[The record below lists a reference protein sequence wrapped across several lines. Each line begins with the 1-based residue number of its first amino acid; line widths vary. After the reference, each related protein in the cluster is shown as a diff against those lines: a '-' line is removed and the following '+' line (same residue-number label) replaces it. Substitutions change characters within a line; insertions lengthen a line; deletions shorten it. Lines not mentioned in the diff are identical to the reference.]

1 MSKTIVL
8 IDNPEN
14 ISELKK
20 FSELKNIELF
30 SLNHETHNKLKLEK
44 LEHKIG
50 DNFLS
55 IKDRT
60 FIDDFTINLTGN
72 WYKHPLI
79 KNHLI
84 FENIELGLLVEQ
96 EFFQYFLSIIAE
108 AIIIMKIIE
117 IEKPST
123 IHTFTKLNDF
133 VAKLCKKFDIELIN
147 HNQEKTFQLIFD
159 KINIKFNVWKLPIN
173 FQISRS
179 KYFFIKNLIEKIF
192 FKIFDLGIN
201 INKIQ
206 IKSILLSEFNPV
218 QYNLLFE
225 EVSKLDKQILLLNQ
239 RRSAIWNFKSFRT
252 IKKSKCKILN
262 LEILEKKFKNEL
274 ENKLFLFLLDLD
286 KMWLLDKAFEEIF
299 SINSISLWS
308 SISPS
313 FKEICTSRF
322 TESVKRIFLLTELF
336 SIVDFSVILEW
347 AESGQEE
354 KELIF
359 VGRKFGINSLML
371 QHAMNTTNNNWDKID
386 RFILSGFSYPFL
398 SDKQI
403 LWGQI
408 PKNQALKFPHNLES
422 SLIVSG
428 SPRHDKFFQKKSS
441 TKTGNILLAT
451 TGVSGI
457 SYLDTTFD
465 EYSKF
470 ENFIKEVYRVSKLF
484 PDKHLIVKPHP
495 RSELDNPITELI
507 KTIDPNIEIK
517 YNADLVDLIN
527 SCDLVITFNNSTIAL
542 ESMILEKPTIS
553 LQFENWANNEDI
565 VKMNGLI
572 SINKIE
578 DVKPMMQKL
587 LTNEKFIEI
596 TKLNGKKF
604 IDQYF
609 AHPGTASKTLAKI
622 LDSF

>member
-8 IDNPEN
+8 IDNSEN

-20 FSELKNIELF
+20 FSKLKNLDF
-30 SLNHETHNKLKLEK
+30 YSLNHATHNKLKLEK
-44 LEHKIG
+44 LDHKIG
-50 DNFLS
+50 DNYLS
-55 IKDRT
+55 IEDRT
-60 FIDDFTINLTGN
+60 LIDNFTINLTAN

-79 KNHLI
+79 KDYLI
-84 FENIELGLLVEQ
+84 FEKIELGLLVEQ

-108 AIIIMKIIE
+108 AVIIMKIIE
-117 IEKPST
+117 IEKPTT
-123 IHTFTKLNDF
+123 IHTYTKLNNF
-133 VAKLCKKFDIELIN
+133 VEKFCKKYEIEIIN
-147 HNQEKTFQLIFD
+147 HNNEKTFQLIFD
-159 KINIKFNVWKLPIN
+159 IINIKFNLWKLPIN

-192 FKIFDLGIN
+192 FKIFNLGIN

-206 IKSILLSEFNPV
+206 PKAILLSEFNPV
-218 QYNLLFE
+218 QYDLFFD

-239 RRSAIWNFKSFRT
+239 RRSAIWNFKSFKI

-262 LEILEKKFKNEL
+262 LKSLEKTFKNEL
-274 ENKLFLFLLDLD
+274 ENKLFLFSLELIKMWSLD
-286 KMWLLDKAFEEIF
+286 KTFQEIF
-299 SINSISLWS
+299 TINSISLWD
-308 SISPS
+308 SIYFS

-336 SIVDFSVILEW
+336 TIVDFSVILEW

-359 VGRKFGINSLML
+359 VGRKFGIQSLML
-371 QHAMNTTNNNWDKID
+371 QHALNTTNSNWDKTD

-398 SDKQI
+398 SDKQV

-408 PKNQALKFPHNLES
+408 PKNQALKYSHNSEN

-428 SPRHDKFFQKKSS
+428 SPRHDKFFLKKSFG
-441 TKTGNILLAT
+441 KTGNILLAT

-470 ENFIKEVYRVSKLF
+470 ENFIKEVYRVSKFF

-507 KTIDPNIEIK
+507 KMIDPSIEIK

-565 VKMNGLI
+565 VKINGLV

-578 DVKPMMQKL
+578 DVEPIMKKL

-596 TKLNGKKF
+596 TKSNEKKF
-604 IDQYF
+604 IEQYF
-609 AHPGTASKTLAKI
+609 SNPGTASKTLAKI
-622 LDSF
+622 LDTF

>member
-1 MSKTIVL
+1 MSKTIIL
-8 IDNPEN
+8 IDNAEN

-20 FSELKNIELF
+20 FSNYKNLDFF
-30 SLNHETHNKLKLEK
+30 SLNHDTHNKLKSEK

-50 DNFLS
+50 DNYLS
-55 IKDRT
+55 LKDRA
-60 FIDDFTINLTGN
+60 FIDNFTINLTAN
-72 WYKHPLI
+72 WYKHSLLKDPLT
-79 KNHLI
+79 

-108 AIIIMKIIE
+108 AVIIMKIIE
-117 IEKPST
+117 VEKPST
-123 IHTFTKLNDF
+123 VHTFTKLNDF
-133 VAKLCKKFDIELIN
+133 VEKLCVKFGIEIIN
-147 HNQEKTFQLIFD
+147 HNQEQTFQLIFD
-159 KINIKFNVWKLPIN
+159 KINIKFNLWKLPIN
-173 FQISRS
+173 FHVSRS
-179 KYFFIKNLIEKIF
+179 KYFFIKNMIENIF
-192 FKIFDLGIN
+192 FKIFNLGIN

-206 IKSILLSEFNPV
+206 SKTILLSEFNPV
-218 QYNLLFE
+218 HYNLFLD

-239 RRSAIWNFKSFRT
+239 RRSAIWNFKSFK
-252 IKKSKCKILN
+252 IINKSNCKILN
-262 LEILEKKFKNEL
+262 LESLQKTFKNEL
-274 ENKLFLFLLDLD
+274 DNKLTLFLSELSRI
-286 KMWLLDKAFEEIF
+286 WLLDEAFNEIF
-299 SINSISLWS
+299 SIDSISLWN
-308 SISPS
+308 SISSS

-322 TESVKRIFLLTELF
+322 SESVKRIFLLSELF
-336 SIVDFSVILEW
+336 KIVDFSVILEW

-359 VGRKFGINSLML
+359 VGRKFGIQSLML
-371 QHAMNTTNNNWDKID
+371 QHAMNTTNSNWDKID

-398 SDKQI
+398 SNKQI

-408 PKNQALKFPHNLES
+408 SKDQALKFSHNSES
-422 SLIVSG
+422 SIILSG
-428 SPRHDKFFQKKSS
+428 SPRHDEFFMRKSS

-470 ENFIKEVYRVSKLF
+470 ENFIKEVYNVSKKF
-484 PDKHLIVKPHP
+484 PNKHLIVKPHP

-507 KTIDPNIEIK
+507 KTIDPSIEIK
-517 YNADLVDLIN
+517 YNVDLVDLIN

-553 LQFENWANNEDI
+553 LQFENWAENEDI
-565 VKMNGLI
+565 VKMNGLV

-578 DVKPMMQKL
+578 DVEPMMTKL
-587 LTNEKFIEI
+587 LTDETFIQD

-604 IDQYF
+604 IAQYF
-609 AHPGTASKTLAKI
+609 SNPGTASKTLAKI